1 MKTDVVLLFPFDLGL
16 ELDFSKKQVKDIV
29 HQVSSRELAGL
40 SLDEQKFDA
49 VRAEFRLYRFGI
61 GLIEVSFSIDD
72 KPDGCAAMACEADS
86 INVAGEPIL
95 LWCQERAQELIHDAQ
110 QFATHRYDQRLEETE
125 IFPVFIFQPSEVKS
139 ADRFIRDHYKALYG
153 ITAGEP
159 HFDRLSDFVFQR
171 DPLANLGYYENE
183 LIVVK
188 RFGAV
193 VSSPESRTLLD
204 LLSLVYA
211 QYWSLKSYHFVL
223 DGEVDTAQKMLENL
237 PPYYKFWKIPAQY
250 QAFSKDAIDFGKD
263 KLSIVE
269 SLYNV
274 STDLPGIES
283 DWHLRV
289 IYKNLSRMFN
299 VEDLYKTLEIKLDR
313 IQESYNEAREFLS
326 TNFFILLDFI
336 FLLWLVWGVIDT
348 LLLLNI
354 ARK

>member
-16 ELDFSKKQVKDIV
+16 ELDFSTKQVKDIV
-29 HQVSSRELAGL
+29 HEVSSRELAGL
-40 SLDEQKFDA
+40 SLNTQKFDA
-49 VRAEFRLYRFGI
+49 VRAKFKLYRFGI
-61 GLIEVSFSIDD
+61 GLIEVSFSIED
-72 KPDGCAAMACEADS
+72 KPDSLAAMACEAES

-95 LWCQERAQELIHDAQ
+95 LWCQERAQELIREAQ
-110 QFATHRYDQRLEETE
+110 QFAIHRYDQRLEETE
-125 IFPVFIFQPSEVKS
+125 IFPVFIFQPSEVKN
-139 ADRFIRDHYKALYG
+139 ADQFIRSHYKTLYG
-153 ITAGEP
+153 IVAGESN
-159 HFDRLSDFVFQR
+159 FDRLSDFVFQR

-183 LIVVK
+183 LIMVK

-193 VSSPESRTLLD
+193 VSSLESRTILD
-204 LLSLVYA
+204 LISLVYA

-223 DGEVDTAQKMLENL
+223 NGEVDTAQRTLENL

-250 QAFSKDAIDFGKD
+250 QQFSKDAIDFGKD

-283 DWHLRV
+283 DWHMQI
-289 IYKNLSRMFN
+289 IYKNLARMFN
-299 VEDLYKTLEIKLDR
+299 VEDLYKTIEIKLDR
-313 IQESYNEAREFLS
+313 IEESYNEAREFLS

-336 FLLWLVWGVIDT
+336 FFAWLAWGVFDT
-348 LLLLNI
+348 LLLLSI

>member
-16 ELDFSKKQVKDIV
+16 ELDFSTKQVKDIV
-29 HQVSSRELAGL
+29 HAVSSRELASL
-40 SLDEQKFDA
+40 SLNKQNFEA
-49 VRAEFRLYRFGI
+49 VRAEFKLYRFGI
-61 GLIEVSFSIDD
+61 GLIEVSFSIED
-72 KPDGCAAMACEADS
+72 KPDGCAAMACEAES

-95 LWCQERAQELIHDAQ
+95 LWCQECARELIHEAQ
-110 QFATHRYDQRLEETE
+110 QFAIHRYDQRLEETE
-125 IFPVFIFQPSEVKS
+125 IFPVFIFQPSEVKN
-139 ADRFIRDHYKALYG
+139 ADQFIRNHYKALYG
-153 ITAGEP
+153 IAAGEP
-159 HFDRLSDFVFQR
+159 NFDRLSDFVFQR

-193 VSSPESRTLLD
+193 VSSPESCTILN
-204 LLSLVYA
+204 LLSLIYA

-223 DGEVDTAQKMLENL
+223 NGEVDTAQRTLENL

-250 QAFSKDAIDFGKD
+250 QQFSKDAIDFGKD

-274 STDLPGIES
+274 SRDLPGIES
-283 DWHLRV
+283 DWHMQI
-289 IYKNLSRMFN
+289 IYKNLSRTFN
-299 VEDLYKTLEIKLDR
+299 VEDLYKTIEIKLDR
-313 IQESYNEAREFLS
+313 IEESYNEAREFLS

-336 FLLWLVWGVIDT
+336 FFAWLAWGVFDT
-348 LLLLNI
+348 LLLLSI